1 MGIKHRNS
9 VLYIVNCVITATE
22 VLCLSQAMP
31 ASLSALNN
39 QSFRGAH
46 ESLESMQERLKRVR
60 WKQDRLQ
67 SIAPQGSPGCRG
79 DLVAQMGEEAAEFVG
94 EILLSADRKSGSGR
108 RCVDCHVIARAI
120 ESQQLRAEVGGTF
133 ADVQY
138 YGIVQKIKVKFDF

>member
-1 MGIKHRNS
+1 MYKALNA
-9 VLYIVNCVITATE
+9 VLYVVDCVITATE
-22 VLCLSQAMP
+22 IFYLSQVMP

-39 QSFRGAH
+39 QSSRGAH

-108 RCVDCHVIARAI
+108 RSVDCHVIARAI
-120 ESQQLRAEVGGTF
+120 DSQQLRAEVGRTL
-133 ADVQY
+133 ADMHY
-138 YGIVQKIKVKFDF
+138 YRIAPKD

>member
-1 MGIKHRNS
+1 MYKALNT
-9 VLYIVNCVITATE
+9 VLYVVDCVITATE
-22 VLCLSQAMP
+22 IFYLSQVMP

-39 QSFRGAH
+39 QSSRGAH

-108 RCVDCHVIARAI
+108 RSVDCHVIARAI
-120 ESQQLRAEVGGTF
+120 DSQQLRAEVGRTL
-133 ADVQY
+133 ADMHY
-138 YGIVQKIKVKFDF
+138 YRIAPKD